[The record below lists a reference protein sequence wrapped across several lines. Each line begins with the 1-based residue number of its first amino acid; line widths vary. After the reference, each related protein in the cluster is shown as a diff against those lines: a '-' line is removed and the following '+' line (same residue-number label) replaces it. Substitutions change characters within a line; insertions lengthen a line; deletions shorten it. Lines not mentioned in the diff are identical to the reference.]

1 MDSFPVPQTVTAKQP
16 VKTKTLYFCTTCEE
30 SFQERD
36 DWQQHEDAMHEQQYY
51 WTCPSSDCD
60 SLFTKEDLFTQHHQR
75 AHGCGKCT
83 HASEAQHPLPS
94 KRSWGCGFDK
104 CKGVFDSWDLRC
116 AHVSSHFEG
125 LAQHDDT
132 SSQPSQWK
140 YANMIRNLLRQPDVQ
155 DAYRRVM
162 TKCHGNDKIFWPKMN
177 WDPSSSEEL
186 KRRLEYRD
194 FRSGVKNLARMACQ
208 LGHPVSTDT
217 VRITLEPAEDDSPVE
232 SPSPDSPTIADPN
245 YLHHIDKF
253 PQPGTN
259 PFDSYGPVP
268 PSPIIQLDFLADL
281 DGPDPEVAHLHS
293 TKNSLSG
300 APYSLYPSP
309 MINEREM
316 VTLPPPP
323 PPPPTVP
330 LPLPPAADPSLLQTP
345 ELVHELTAPSS
356 LVHMAFPAAPT
367 FTPVV
372 PALPRDNLPPRPKTP
387 MAMIRS
393 AKSLMRKRSA
403 AHVGGAVPIGQ
414 AQAFDPVLAAQAIQ
428 TYHAR

>member
-1 MDSFPVPQTVTAKQP
+1 MGTSPPSEPVPVVHAPQPAK
-16 VKTKTLYFCTTCEE
+16 VKTLYFCTTCEE

-36 DWQQHEDAMHEQQYY
+36 NWQQHEHDTHEQLYY
-51 WTCPSSDCD
+51 WTCPDADCD
-60 SLFTKEDLFTQHHQR
+60 CIFTREDLFTKHHQDG
-75 AHGCGKCT
+75 HGCENCP
-83 HASEAQHPLPS
+83 HASESQNPLPS

-104 CKGVFDSWDLRC
+104 CKGVFDSWDMRC
-116 AHVSSHFEG
+116 AHVSGHFES

-140 YANMIRNLLRQPDVQ
+140 YTNMIRNLLRQPDVK
-155 DAYRRVM
+155 DAYKRVM
-162 TKCHGNDKIFWPKMN
+162 SKCHGDDKVFWPKMK
-177 WDPSSSEEL
+177 WEASSSEEL

-194 FRSGVKNLARMACQ
+194 FRSGVKNIARMACQ
-208 LGHPVSTDT
+208 LGHPISADT
-217 VRITLEPAEDDSPVE
+217 AVKITLEPADDSPVDT
-232 SPSPDSPTIADPN
+232 PSPDSPTLVDPS

-259 PFDSYGPVP
+259 PFDLYGPVP

-281 DGPDPEVAHLHS
+281 EGPDPEIAHLHS
-293 TKNSLSG
+293 TKSSVSG

-309 MINEREM
+309 MISEREASA
-316 VTLPPPP
+316 PPPP
-323 PPPPTVP
+323 HAPPTAP
-330 LPLPPAADPSLLQTP
+330 LPLPPSADAALLRTP
-345 ELVHELTAPSS
+345 ELVHDLAAPSP
-356 LVHMAFPAAPT
+356 LAEQQLMAFPAPPQT
-367 FTPVV
+367 
-372 PALPRDNLPPRPKTP
+372 PRPKTP

-403 AHVGGAVPIGQ
+403 AHVGSGVPIGQ